1 MLRFS
6 ISILVLTLATF
17 CVVAADS
24 DESSFQRA
32 NSAVWGAIE
41 SSEAGKDGV
50 ENERAIKIQKKV
62 DEWISSGA
70 YGQEKEAAQA
80 VYDTTMKAR
89 EQSGMFGDQK
99 EAVERIRLPGKVY
112 VFVSNSIP
120 TGVLR
125 SLFQSLNTKDL
136 GFEVEVAFRGLFE
149 GDRTFIDFSNSA
161 GRLVSDL
168 GLKDSDAV
176 VGMNPTAFREFSV
189 TSVPQLV
196 YVHEDGS
203 ISRRKGSVNVRDF
216 YKSLGDTGSDH
227 QKTGETYKIAERDF
241 FEEIEERLAK
251 IDWDKKIEVA
261 RDNYW
266 NKIDG
271 EFKNLQ
277 QSSLYEERD
286 VDMTV
291 VVSSNIVANDGVRD
305 HIIAREGERFNPLDQ
320 PIMAAFNRNM
330 IILDPN
336 SAAQLDWAEKTVKE
350 SLIKNEKPVILLVK
364 FLEGEREKTLL
375 QVEGILKSHTYLAD
389 KKILSRFGVTAVPVS
404 IKKSPVSGYMRVTQY
419 ACNYQSCGK

>member
-1 MLRFS
+1 MLKFAFS
-6 ISILVLTLATF
+6 VLVFTLIAF
-17 CVVAADS
+17 GVSAGS
-24 DESSFQRA
+24 DESSYQRA
-32 NSAVWGAIE
+32 NAAVWGAIE
-41 SSEAGKDGV
+41 SSEAGKGGA
-50 ENERAIKIQKKV
+50 ENEQALNIQKRV
-62 DEWISSGA
+62 SEWISSGA
-70 YGQEKEAAQA
+70 YSQEKEAAQA
-80 VYDTTMKAR
+80 IYDTTMEAR
-89 EQSGMFGDQK
+89 EQSGMFGDQE
-99 EAVERIRLPGKVY
+99 EAVERIRMPGKVY
-112 VFVSNSIP
+112 VFVSKSMP

-125 SLFQSLNTKDL
+125 SLFQSLNTRDL
-136 GFEVEVAFRGLFE
+136 EFEVEVAFRGLFE
-149 GDRTFIDFSNSA
+149 GDKTFIDFSNSA
-161 GRLVSDL
+161 GQLVSDL
-168 GLKDSDAV
+168 GLKESDAV

-216 YKSLGDTGSDH
+216 HRSLGDTGSDH

-277 QSSLYEERD
+277 QSSLYEVRD

-291 VVSSNIVANDGVRD
+291 VVSSNIIANDGIRD

-336 SAAQLDWAEKTVKE
+336 SPSQLDWAKKAVGE
-350 SLIKNEKPVILLVK
+350 SLVRNERPVVLLVK
-364 FLEGEREKTLL
+364 FLEGEREKTLE
-375 QVEGILKSHTYLAD
+375 QMEGFLKSHTYLAD
-389 KKILSRFGVTAVPVS
+389 KRILSRFGITAVPVS